1 MSKNFV
7 VCAVEKVHD
16 WTSLQKRAGHNE
28 RATLPPHAAKP
39 DEKNPPAWRSA
50 KVAYLVGG
58 PGFAREWKTQ
68 HGQCHQRK
76 LKEGQSPVLAREL
89 VISASPEFFAGKSK
103 AEVMEWAETVKK
115 WALDRWGAERV
126 GQMACHFDEQTPHA
140 HLWLKPIKASKK
152 HGWEISDRSLGFDGR
167 EAMIELHDSIAA
179 AVAPLGLSRGLRG
192 SPATHQETA
201 HWRAQMADAQKAAPK
216 ISWSRVLTP
225 PTLADRMNPKAY
237 GKRAAKAALSQIA
250 PSHAAALAQASEVRR
265 ARRERGRL
273 LSQIEALNKAGE
285 QAASVLAFL
294 AELAGRVLGL
304 GRPLN
309 PDSLADLSQLRAQL
323 APKPAPSSPAPE
335 NPQTPTPARREP
347 SAGVALPPRRTL

>member
-7 VCAVEKVHD
+7 VCAVQKVHD
-16 WTSLQKRAGHNE
+16 WTCLKNRAGHNE
-28 RATLPPHAAKP
+28 RATPPAHAAKRGEP
-39 DEKNPPAWRSA
+39 NAPAWRSH

-58 PGFAREWKTQ
+58 PGFADAWKIQ

-76 LKEGQSPVLAREL
+76 LKDGQSPVIAREL
-89 VISASPEFFAGKSK
+89 VISASPEFFAGKGRR
-103 AEVMEWAETVKK
+103 EVDEWAETVKQ
-115 WALDRWGAERV
+115 WAIGRWGADRV
-126 GQMACHFDEQTPHA
+126 GQMALHLDEQTPHA

-201 HWRAQMADAQKAAPK
+201 RWRAQMADAQKALPR
-216 ISWSRVLTP
+216 INWTPILVP
-225 PTLADRMNPKAY
+225 PTVRDRMNPTAY
-237 GKRAAKAALSQIA
+237 GKRVAKAALAQVA

-304 GRPLN
+304 GRPLDPN
-309 PDSLADLSQLRAQL
+309 SLADLSQLRAQL
-323 APKPAPSSPAPE
+323 APKAAPAAP
-335 NPQTPTPARREP
+335 PPTNESQKPARREP
-347 SAGVALPPRRTL
+347 SAPVALPPRRTL